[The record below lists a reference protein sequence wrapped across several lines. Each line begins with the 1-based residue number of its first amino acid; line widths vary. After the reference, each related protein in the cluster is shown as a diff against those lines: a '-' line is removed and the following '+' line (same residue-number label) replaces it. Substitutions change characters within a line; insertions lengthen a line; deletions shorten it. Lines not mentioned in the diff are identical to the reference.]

1 MLFFQTRCVRAK
13 SRGFEEGLEPST
25 NVAGVEIVAPLCLVL
40 LLFIISTIALALKLR
55 RVMQSQE
62 TDEIGVAYQTTT
74 KEAGET
80 EGLTTV
86 QTEKGTKK
94 SQPI

>member
-1 MLFFQTRCVRAK
+1 MLFFQPRCVRAK

-40 LLFIISTIALALKLR
+40 LLFI
-55 RVMQSQE
+55 
-62 TDEIGVAYQTTT
+62 YQTTT

>member
-1 MLFFQTRCVRAK
+1 
-13 SRGFEEGLEPST
+13 
-25 NVAGVEIVAPLCLVL
+25 
-40 LLFIISTIALALKLR
+40 
-55 RVMQSQE
+55 MQSQE
-62 TDEIGVAYQTTT
+62 TDEIVVAYQTTT